1 MSLPL
6 DGVYNWETDWN
17 IMLVMICF
25 AISISRPGLA
35 LGAKFFQPLPSLA
48 LLVRRMVVLYLLI
61 IATEFRVR
69 TTLTVVVLLCVLDLM
84 YSETNPLHCSYQLVT
99 QNGKAVV

>member
-1 MSLPL
+1 
-6 DGVYNWETDWN
+6 
-17 IMLVMICF
+17 
-25 AISISRPGLA
+25 
-35 LGAKFFQPLPSLA
+35 
-48 LLVRRMVVLYLLI
+48 MVVLYLL

>member
-1 MSLPL
+1 VSLPL
-6 DGVYNWETDWN
+6 DGVYNWETDWK
-17 IMLVMICF
+17 IILVMICF
-25 AISISRPGLA
+25 AISISRPGPA

-61 IATEFRVR
+61 ATEFRVR
-69 TTLTVVVLLCVLDLM
+69 TTLTVVVLLYVLDLM

>member
-1 MSLPL
+1 
-6 DGVYNWETDWN
+6 
-17 IMLVMICF
+17 MLVMICF

-35 LGAKFFQPLPSLA
+35 LDAKFFQPLPSLA

-61 IATEFRVR
+61 ATEFRVR
-69 TTLTVVVLLCVLDLM
+69 TTLTVVVLYLCVLDLM